1 MGGAWLLL
9 TDPISQ
15 PTGTPYRAENEETRG
30 SSDEKDKG
38 KPSVWLEQER
48 LSTPTSIEYLV
59 CASGLLRSY
68 GRHCISPPKP

>member
-15 PTGTPYRAENEETRG
+15 PTGTPTEQKMKKQEGPLMRRIRENQ
-30 SSDEKDKG
+30 
-38 KPSVWLEQER
+38 VWLEQER

-68 GRHCISPPKP
+68 GQHCISPPKP